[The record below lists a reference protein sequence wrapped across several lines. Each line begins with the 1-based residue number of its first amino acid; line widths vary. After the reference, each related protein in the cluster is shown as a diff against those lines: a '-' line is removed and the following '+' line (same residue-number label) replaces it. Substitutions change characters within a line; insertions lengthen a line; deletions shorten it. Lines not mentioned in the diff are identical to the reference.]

1 MALRPIKFRI
11 LEICSDGQEHWNSE
25 IVQQI
30 QKEYNMMNDYGR
42 DSINFDIIEL
52 VSGGMLSGVD
62 EKIDED
68 GSYKKGALLH
78 KYVITD
84 FGKLRASDCCI
95 RNL

>member
-1 MALRPIKFRI
+1 MALRPIKFKI
-11 LEICSDGQEHWNSE
+11 LELFSDEKEYWNYE
-25 IVQQI
+25 IVKQI
-30 QKEYNMMNDYGR
+30 QKEYNMPSDYHR

-62 EKIDED
+62 EMIDEE
-68 GSYKKGALLH
+68 GIYKKGFLMQ
-78 KYVITD
+78 KYAITD